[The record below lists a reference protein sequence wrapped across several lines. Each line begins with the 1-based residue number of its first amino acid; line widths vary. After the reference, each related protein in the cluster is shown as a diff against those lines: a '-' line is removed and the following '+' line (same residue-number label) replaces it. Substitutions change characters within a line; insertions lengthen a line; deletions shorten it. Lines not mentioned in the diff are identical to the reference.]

1 MKHRFTSI
9 MIGTAAIFG
18 TLFVA
23 PSASASAPA
32 ASTVAM
38 ANTPAGATRFPVATP
53 NTASGC
59 SASGTPGNFSITYT
73 ANRYC
78 TSTAIRAWVTCEY
91 STATHYGSWAYAY
104 GTSKASCTF
113 PYDGGVYAYGYD
125 YSN

>member
-1 MKHRFTSI
+1 MKHRISL
-9 MIGTAAIFG
+9 MVVGGGAAILG

-23 PSASASAPA
+23 PSAMAAAPA
-32 ASTVAM
+32 ASTVA
-38 ANTPAGATRFPVATP
+38 AVRTPAVMVKPVVTP

-91 STATHYGSWAYAY
+91 SNAVRYGSWAYAN

-113 PYDGGVYAYGYD
+113 PYDGGVYAYGYN